1 MICDVNKVQ
10 TKANTVGRHN
20 MKGNETALVVAP
32 IAADV
37 VSDINWQT
45 GETEEDI
52 GVLLASSNLRS
63 VGETE

>member
-1 MICDVNKVQ
+1 
-10 TKANTVGRHN
+10 
-20 MKGNETALVVAP
+20 MKGLNETAMVVAP
-32 IAADV
+32 VAADV

-52 GVLLASSNLRS
+52 GVLRASSNLRS